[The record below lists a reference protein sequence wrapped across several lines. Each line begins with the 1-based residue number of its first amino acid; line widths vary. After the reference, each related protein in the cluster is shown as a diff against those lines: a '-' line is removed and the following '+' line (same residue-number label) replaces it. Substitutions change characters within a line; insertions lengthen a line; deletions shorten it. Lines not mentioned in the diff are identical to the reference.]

1 MLLVERKFFVYTVI
15 IEYYIGN
22 GGIGLLNDEIKDIYT
37 DILKEELI
45 PAMGCTEPIAVAYA
59 GALARQTLG
68 EMPDSVELVV
78 SGNII
83 KNVKSVIVPHT
94 NGRKGLQTAV
104 AVGICYGDADKVLEV
119 IANVTDDRMTV

>member
-1 MLLVERKFFVYTVI
+1 MFLVERKFFVYTVI

-94 NGRKGLQTAV
+94 NGRKGL
-104 AVGICYGDADKVLEV
+104 
-119 IANVTDDRMTV
+119 